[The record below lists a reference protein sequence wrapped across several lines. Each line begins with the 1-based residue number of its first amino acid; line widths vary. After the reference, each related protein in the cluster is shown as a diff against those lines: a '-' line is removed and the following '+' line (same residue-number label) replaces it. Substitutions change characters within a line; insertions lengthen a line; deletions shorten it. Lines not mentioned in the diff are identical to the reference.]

1 MAVTSYSLAISP
13 CEDVAILEAKPD
25 EMISKKPPTKSG
37 EVSTKF
43 VSPSENPGKTALYC
57 RLSIFVQMT
66 INDVFS

>member
-43 VSPSENPGKTALYC
+43 VSPSENPSMMCFHEALRPKELEQFLPC
-57 RLSIFVQMT
+57 LT
-66 INDVFS
+66 